1 MYQKC
6 AVSPGFPLDPSTAEV
21 RNCQPVT
28 LASGGHAVQHSNL
41 RSKGER
47 TTAEAAA
54 TTAQGAPVKGERT
67 TAVAAAPAAQGEP
80 PQGESTTKSDLWM
93 AMPVKYS
100 KKFRKA
106 AGILKH
112 NVKPHEEWHIDW
124 AIMGQE
130 TLGLDG
136 EGYTLAV
143 LDVGSNLGAV
153 INTRTRED
161 PWEELRELAALW
173 GHVPKAIRG
182 DGAKEF
188 FHAKG
193 FKAWCAKEKI
203 VFNPVEPYRHTMQGY
218 IENLVKQ
225 IKVHSRCILKHA
237 NLPARF
243 WSETT
248 KLYMAI
254 RNIMPAAKQSVPFL
268 AAQPHQLHFDPTLLL
283 HRPGC
288 LVVVKY
294 PKDHP
299 RVTDTSN
306 GARGACGVFL
316 GCHPSSPLVKVW
328 MPSTGEIGYFKEV
341 EIFGDKLPFV
351 DPTCMPDRTGFS
363 DAEIE
368 ALRKPKIR
376 QPSRASARVQEAQ
389 NPPRGVVSAEQELD
403 PAAHA
408 DAADLILEA
417 TDKALATFS
426 AKRNLVLD
434 LQKDAFF
441 DRAWKVKCVDTSV
454 RSGRVYIT
462 LETVRGENPAL
473 TAQEKGKVF
482 DMPVSRGKD
491 LRDTNLRRALEL
503 SMPGTRTMQ
512 GLLKYCDAP
521 APYPSFEGE
530 KGKAKKAKEEVI
542 RVKGREFNADL
553 KIDTIDNPTLA
564 RILLWY
570 QKPLEIQDGEIVEP
584 IGVRRNKTRTYL
596 EYRFLAPEQKAKQQQ
611 LGMIEMSNSANGK
624 HSVRDILNF
633 MHDMPDTLGDI
644 GISASTA
651 QAARAAKLAAWKVML
666 QDWQEVGPHT
676 TVWTAERDEDARKLA
691 AQQQE
696 FNENPFSDEHLQMR
710 WAMLAKAD
718 LQEDATEEEVDKALH
733 DLSWIDITEPDP
745 KHNGAAMRNKRL
757 APIWEEEQGIE
768 VTGLFERG
776 CLKKVKRSDL
786 PAGTRVI
793 GSRFH
798 YKIKRHSAGK
808 HKNKVKRLKV
818 RVVVQGQHMSK
829 DKGDFKDAFSPVPHL
844 SGVRCCMSVATS
856 MKWKAVGVYLTQG
869 FIQAELPKDGK
880 PIYISPPPG
889 HSEEPGVVYQVLKP
903 LYGMPHSG
911 RCLHITWS
919 NWLEEQGFQ
928 KAGYEGSMWSRK
940 DKDGDTILVAT
951 HVDDSIVTGS
961 NDEKIDAFIAKLL
974 DRFDGTCERNL
985 TEMLG
990 MEWERDVEAGTSTL
1004 HQKAFTEKLLKAF
1017 GFWQYSK
1024 PTKTPQAPGT
1034 RLSAEDMP
1042 DVADPVL
1049 HRRYRAIVGALGWLN
1064 QGTRPDISHAYSEL
1078 SKFVQRPGQ
1087 KHMDAAE
1094 YCLKYLSGTADLCIH
1109 YGRTKDGNIEG
1120 RELNNLWGWVDAD
1133 FAADLDTRRS
1143 HTGYIIMMNGG
1154 PISWKS
1160 VKQKS
1165 VSLSTA
1171 ESEWYA
1177 ASEAGKELL
1186 YLRII
1191 MRDFGF
1197 LQQGP
1202 SYLYEDSRAVICMAE
1217 NPSNRK
1223 GARHIDTREHF
1234 VDQLVK
1240 DRIVKLQQCR
1250 TNKMVAD
1257 ALTKNL
1263 PAPAFEQHRATM
1275 LGEDEAPFSAMLCR
1289 VRD

>member
-1 MYQKC
+1 
-6 AVSPGFPLDPSTAEV
+6 
-21 RNCQPVT
+21 
-28 LASGGHAVQHSNL
+28 
-41 RSKGER
+41 
-47 TTAEAAA
+47 
-54 TTAQGAPVKGERT
+54 
-67 TAVAAAPAAQGEP
+67 
-80 PQGESTTKSDLWM
+80 M
-93 AMPVKYS
+93 AMPAKYS
-100 KKFRKA
+100 RQFRKA

-112 NVKPHEEWHIDW
+112 NVKPHQEWHIDW

-143 LDVGSNLGAV
+143 LDIGSNLGAV

-193 FKAWCAKEKI
+193 FKAWRAKEKI
-203 VFNPVEPYRHTMQGY
+203 VFDPVEPYRHTMQGY

-248 KLYMAI
+248 KLYMAM
-254 RNIMPAAKQSVPFL
+254 RNIMPTAKQSVPFL
-268 AAQPHQLHFDPTLLL
+268 AAQPHQLHFDPALLL

-306 GARGACGVFL
+306 GTRGACGVFL

-341 EIFGDKLPFV
+341 EFFDDKLPFV

-363 DAEIE
+363 DADIE
-368 ALRKPKIR
+368 ALRRPNVR
-376 QPSRASARVQEAQ
+376 QPTRASVRVQEAQ
-389 NPPRGVVSAEQELD
+389 KPPRDAADNGKELD
-403 PAAHA
+403 AVTQAMHA

-434 LQKDAFF
+434 LKKDAFF
-441 DRAWKVKCVDTSV
+441 DRTWKVKCVDTNV
-454 RSGRVYIT
+454 RGGRVYIT
-462 LETVRGENPAL
+462 LETVQGENPAL
-473 TAQEKGKVF
+473 TAQEQGKVF

-491 LRDTNLRRALEL
+491 LRDTNLRRAIEL

-512 GLLKYCDAP
+512 SLLEYCDAP

-596 EYRFLAPEQKAKQQQ
+596 EYRFIAPEHKAKQQQ
-611 LGMIEMSNSANGK
+611 LGMIEMSNSSSGK

-666 QDWQEVGPHT
+666 QDWREVGPHT
-676 TVWTAERDEDARKLA
+676 TAWTAERDEDARKLA

-710 WAMLAKAD
+710 WAMLAQAD
-718 LQEDATEEEVDKALH
+718 LQEDATEEEMDKAIH

-768 VTGLFERG
+768 ITGLFKRG

-786 PAGTRVI
+786 PVGTRVI
-793 GSRFH
+793 ASRYH
-798 YKIKRHSAGK
+798 YKIKRHSAGE
-808 HKNKVKRLKV
+808 HKLKVKRLKV
-818 RVVVQGQHMSK
+818 RLVVQGQHMSK

-844 SGVRCCMSVATS
+844 SGVRCCMSVATG
-856 MKWKAVGVYLTQG
+856 MKWKAVGVDLTQG

-889 HSEEPGVVYQVLKP
+889 HDEEPGVVYQVLKP

-911 RCLHITWS
+911 RCLHVTWS

-1034 RLSAEDMP
+1034 RLSADDMP

-1109 YGRTKDGNIEG
+1109 YGRTKDGNTEG

-1197 LQQGP
+1197 LQHGP

-1289 VRD
+1289 ARD